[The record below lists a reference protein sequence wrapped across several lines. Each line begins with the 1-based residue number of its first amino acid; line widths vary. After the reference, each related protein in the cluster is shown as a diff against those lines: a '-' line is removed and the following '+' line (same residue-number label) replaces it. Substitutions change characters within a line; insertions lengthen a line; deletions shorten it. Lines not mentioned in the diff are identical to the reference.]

1 MCVLLSVALDLA
13 NRSGSTWFTVKLL
26 IGQEKVFNYLGE
38 IDNNSFKY
46 NFFALNINLA
56 IELQG

>member
-26 IGQEKVFNYLGE
+26 LDQEKVFNYLGE
-38 IDNNSFKY
+38 IDNNSLKY
-46 NFFALNINLA
+46 KFFALNINLA